1 MGEGLGGNSGN
12 NGKATLGDRLN
23 FINIGRLF
31 TDGSPHSEHICQQY
45 INDKGDGV
53 RCGYK

>member
-31 TDGSPHSEHICQQY
+31 TDGSPHSEYICP
-45 INDKGDGV
+45 ILCSK
-53 RCGYK
+53 RT